1 MSISGISSSSNAY
14 QNQLQ
19 QIAQAFSNLQTDVS
33 TGSLSTAQQAYATL
47 MQDVQNVQQAQSA
60 QQTGGTSQIGTDLA
74 AVGSALQSGDITGAQ
89 GAFATLTQDLQSA
102 QQTQATQQTQGTQQ
116 TYGHHHHHHHHGGGS
131 QTASTSSASTS
142 TSLSTDLAAVG
153 SALQAGSITDA
164 QSAFATIMQD
174 LGNSATGTSTS
185 GSSLFQAAGS
195 NINITV

>member
-47 MQDVQNVQQAQSA
+47 MQDVQNAQQAQGA
-60 QQTGGTSQIGTDLA
+60 QQTGGTGQIGTDLA
-74 AVGSALQSGDITGAQ
+74 AVGSALQAGSITDAQ
-89 GAFATLTQDLQSA
+89 SAFATLTQDLQSA

-131 QTASTSSASTS
+131 QTASTSSGS

-164 QSAFATIMQD
+164 QSAFATLMQD
-174 LGNSATGTSTS
+174 LGNSATGTSS
-185 GSSLFQAAGS
+185 SSNSLFQAAGS
-195 NINITV
+195 NVNITV

>member
-89 GAFATLTQDLQSA
+89 SAFATLTQDLQSA
-102 QQTQATQQTQGTQQ
+102 QQTQGTQQ
-116 TYGHHHHHHHHGGGS
+116 TYGNHRHHHHHGGGS
-131 QTASTSSASTS
+131 QTASTSSGS

-164 QSAFATIMQD
+164 QSAFATLMQD
-174 LGNSATGTSTS
+174 LGNSATGTSAS
-185 GSSLFQAAGS
+185 SNSLFQAAGS
-195 NINITV
+195 NVNITV

>member
-47 MQDVQNVQQAQSA
+47 MQDLQNVQQAQGA

-89 GAFATLTQDLQSA
+89 SAFATLTQDLQSA
-102 QQTQATQQTQGTQQ
+102 QQTQGTQQ
-116 TYGHHHHHHHHGGGS
+116 TYGNHRHHHHHGGGS

-142 TSLSTDLAAVG
+142 TGLSTDLAAVG
-153 SALQAGSITDA
+153 SALQAGSITGA
-164 QSAFATIMQD
+164 QSAFATLMQD
-174 LGNSATGTSTS
+174 LGNSATGTSAS
-185 GSSLFQAAGS
+185 SSSLFQAAGS
-195 NINITV
+195 NINVTV

>member
-47 MQDVQNVQQAQSA
+47 MQDVQNVQQAQGA

-74 AVGSALQSGDITGAQ
+74 AVGSALQSSDITAAQ
-89 GAFATLTQDLQSA
+89 SAFATLTQDLQSA
-102 QQTQATQQTQGTQQ
+102 QQTQGTQQ

-131 QTASTSSASTS
+131 QTATTSSGSTS

-164 QSAFATIMQD
+164 QSAFATLMQD
-174 LGNSATGTSTS
+174 LGNSATGTSAS

-195 NINITV
+195 NVNITV

>member
-131 QTASTSSASTS
+131 QTASTSSGS

-164 QSAFATIMQD
+164 QSAFATLMQD
-174 LGNSATGTSTS
+174 LGNSATGTSAS
-185 GSSLFQAAGS
+185 SNSLFQAAGS
-195 NINITV
+195 NVNITV

>member
-47 MQDVQNVQQAQSA
+47 MQDVQNAQQAQGA
-60 QQTGGTSQIGTDLA
+60 QQTGGTGQIGTDLA
-74 AVGSALQSGDITGAQ
+74 AVGSALQAGSITDAQ
-89 GAFATLTQDLQSA
+89 SAFATLTQDLQSA

-131 QTASTSSASTS
+131 QTASTSSGS

-164 QSAFATIMQD
+164 QSAFATLMQD
-174 LGNSATGTSTS
+174 LGNSATGTSAS
-185 GSSLFQAAGS
+185 SNSLFQAAGS
-195 NINITV
+195 NVNITV